1 LGEIGL
7 SIGAHLVRGEHRARR
22 ITLGRIADLGGRIA
36 NHQHRQMAQVLESP
50 EAFEW
55 HAMTNVQVGAS
66 WVDTELDSQWS
77 VAREE

>member
-1 LGEIGL
+1 
-7 SIGAHLVRGEHRARR
+7 
-22 ITLGRIADLGGRIA
+22 
-36 NHQHRQMAQVLESP
+36 MAQVLESP

-55 HAMTNVQVGAS
+55 HAMANVQVGAS

>member
-1 LGEIGL
+1 
-7 SIGAHLVRGEHRARR
+7 
-22 ITLGRIADLGGRIA
+22 
-36 NHQHRQMAQVLESP
+36 MAQVLESP

-55 HAMTNVQVGAS
+55 HAMANVQVRAS